1 MDILG
6 SFVSLDNRRLSYN
19 GGNVGGNN
27 ISNNDGAN
35 NMNSNGAANKTS
47 FLIDDILFPAKIKG
61 ESTRQVKWIYS

>member
-19 GGNVGGNN
+19 GSNAGNN
-27 ISNNDGAN
+27 SNNESAN
-35 NMNSNGAANKTS
+35 NMNSNVAGNKTS

-61 ESTRQVKWIYS
+61 ETTRQVK